1 MLSTIFVLIS
11 LVVRLRVCALEVAS
25 GSSCAD
31 ICEGPG
37 LTFPSDLTCND
48 EGYFNTAKGDT
59 MHDCLVCESTSTH
72 DTGDTSTPQNN
83 DIYWFLFNMKYTLQ
97 YCMFQTNDS
106 TPNLPQCES
115 DCAGLYPVLQ
125 SSWFSPT
132 AAQQYDYCSINN
144 TAFPQ
149 YADQCASCLQAGTG
163 SVILGNFLSAMKSGC
178 DTQPNATEGQTIALQ
193 RDIFDT
199 ATVATG
205 TATQTT
211 STSAAQ
217 TSGGTQSTAT
227 TTTSSSSSG
236 TTSSSATTSSTI
248 PAGAPEPTS
257 SSSGLSGGAAAGI
270 GIGCGLASIGAVGA
284 LAWFILRRRRNRRTM
299 ASRSDYV
306 DTKAAYAATPYQQ
319 MPSPNDPYAQQIGGS
334 EVHEIDSSGT
344 KGGAPMTNELD
355 GRPMR

>member
-1 MLSTIFVLIS
+1 MLSTTFLLIS
-11 LVVRLRVCALEVAS
+11 LLARLRVCALEVAS

-83 DIYWFLFNMKYTLQ
+83 DIYWFLF
-97 YCMFQTNDS
+97 
-106 TPNLPQCES
+106 
-115 DCAGLYPVLQ
+115 
-125 SSWFSPT
+125 
-132 AAQQYDYCSINN
+132 
-144 TAFPQ
+144 
-149 YADQCASCLQAGTG
+149 
-163 SVILGNFLSAMKSGC
+163 LSAMKSGC

-193 RDIFDT
+193 RDVFDT

-211 STSAAQ
+211 STAAAQ
-217 TSGGTQSTAT
+217 TSGGIQSTAT

-236 TTSSSATTSSTI
+236 TTSSSANTSSTI
-248 PAGAPEPTS
+248 PAGAPEPTT

-306 DTKAAYAATPYQQ
+306 DTKTAYAATPYQQ
-319 MPSPNDPYAQQIGGS
+319 MSSPNYPYAQHIGGS

-344 KGGAPMTNELD
+344 KGGATMTNELD